1 MLTQIVARFVDDFFV
16 VFNNDSSLD
25 FLSLCNSQH
34 KNIKFIMELALQCIL
49 FANVC
54 IKINNDNINTRIWCK
69 PTHTG
74 LLLNFNANCP
84 NKKKI

>member
-16 VFNNDSSLD
+16 VFNNDSSSKID

-34 KNIKFIMELALQCIL
+34 KNIKFTMESALQCIL
-49 FANVC
+49 FVNVC

-74 LLLNFNANCP
+74 LLLNFNANYP
-84 NKKKI
+84 TK